1 MTQKLPQLTARELIA
16 ILRRH
21 GFEIDRQSGS
31 HAILINENG
40 RRVTVPVHSLGLA
53 ESRAGRAHVE
63 GETLRSIAGK
73 RGMNLHEHFQCIRR
87 RGERVFLVEHADY
100 SLSAAHSVHD

>member
-31 HAILINENG
+31 HAVLIHENG
-40 RRVTVPVHSLGLA
+40 RRITVPIHS
-53 ESRAGRAHVE
+53 GR
-63 GETLRSIAGK
+63 TIGK
-73 RGMNLHEHFQCIRR
+73 G
-87 RGERVFLVEHADY
+87 
-100 SLSAAHSVHD
+100 